1 MKSIA
6 FVVPWAG
13 HLPPYFQL
21 WLESCRWNSS
31 IDFLLFTD
39 DQTNYNYPNN
49 VKVHYMSFEQM
60 KELFQKQYDFPLSI
74 NVPYKFCDFKPA
86 YGEIFSDYLKG
97 YDYWGHCDVDLIWG
111 GIRKFITDDILM
123 KYKRIFSRG
132 HCSIYQN
139 LPEVNSLYRTL
150 PACSLSAVLLCFLY
164 LYAYHPVNP
173 GRGLKNAAKTWIEEF
188 KTSLSFRKL
197 FLLFFF
203 TVMIL
208 FRTLLNRNMWLNP
221 LSDVMG
227 GWWIWEEVN
236 GEQQLTTE
244 CFENLILMIPFTFL
258 LFWTFEDK
266 IKQLSLWGIIW
277 KGLKIA
283 FIFSFTI
290 EMLQLFLR
298 LGTWQLSDLF
308 YNTMGGGIGG
318 FLYYIVYR
326 VKRNSGR

>member
-1 MKSIA
+1 MQILQTIIA
-6 FVVPWAG
+6 
-13 HLPPYFQL
+13 
-21 WLESCRWNSS
+21 N
-31 IDFLLFTD
+31 
-39 DQTNYNYPNN
+39 
-49 VKVHYMSFEQM
+49 
-60 KELFQKQYDFPLSI
+60 
-74 NVPYKFCDFKPA
+74 
-86 YGEIFSDYLKG
+86 
-97 YDYWGHCDVDLIWG
+97 
-111 GIRKFITDDILM
+111 ILVAL
-123 KYKRIFSRG
+123 
-132 HCSIYQN
+132 YQ
-139 LPEVNSLYRTL
+139 PFWY
-150 PACSLSAVLLCFLY
+150 AFLSAVLLCFLY

-173 GRGLKNAAKTWIEEF
+173 GMGLKNAAKTWIEEF

-283 FIFSFTI
+283 FIF
-290 EMLQLFLR
+290 
-298 LGTWQLSDLF
+298 
-308 YNTMGGGIGG
+308 
-318 FLYYIVYR
+318 
-326 VKRNSGR
+326 